1 MAAKKV
7 TPSLKKTAIDKLTK
21 IGRTNTPSDISFAL
35 RHGKITAKEAAAL
48 DPKNFKI
55 LTEKPKITS
64 SITVDLKTGKGST
77 TRGGGATG
85 IGGLGG
91 GSGLRGNVNK

>member
-7 TPSLKKTAIDKLTK
+7 TPSLKKTATDKLAK

-55 LTEKPKITS
+55 LTEKPKVTS
-64 SITVDLKTGKGST
+64 SITINLKTGKGSGIKGPLGNPGS
-77 TRGGGATG
+77 GGGAFG
-85 IGGLGG
+85 KI
-91 GSGLRGNVNK
+91 K

>member
-1 MAAKKV
+1 MAAKKPE
-7 TPSLKKTAIDKLTK
+7 TPASLKKIATNKLTK

-55 LTEKPKITS
+55 LTEKPKISS
-64 SITVDLKTGKGST
+64 SITIDLKTGKGSST
-77 TRGGGATG
+77 KGS
-85 IGGLGG
+85 LGNLG
-91 GSGLRGNVNK
+91 TGSGLRGNVNK

>member
-7 TPSLKKTAIDKLTK
+7 TPSLKKTATDKLTK

-64 SITVDLKTGKGST
+64 SMTIDLKTGRASGIKGPLGPGS
-77 TRGGGATG
+77 GGGAFG
-85 IGGLGG
+85 KI
-91 GSGLRGNVNK
+91 K